1 MIPTLS
7 RNNPFD
13 PLAPG
18 GWWKGAVHFHSR
30 GSDGHMEP
38 DAIVAMLK
46 QRGYDFMCLGDHW
59 CVTVPTDPEGRMLII
74 PGCEIDTW
82 TDDTPGNTH
91 LMCIGVTRPPGNFR
105 PAERPTHRELWETA
119 KAISAFQV
127 LNHPYWST
135 RSTEF
140 LKSYDGLTAIEV
152 YNHKSEVDNA
162 MGYGEYPWHLLLN
175 EGRRI
180 DALAVDD
187 AHGGPETF
195 GHAWL
200 MVRATDLTQAAI
212 IAALQQG
219 QFYSTRG
226 PTIAAVTF
234 SDDRMQ
240 VTCSPVRRVIVRGNQ
255 FFGKV
260 FTAKPGEM
268 LTRIDCPIALGEM
281 EFARIELEDDAGLK
295 AWSNP
300 LWFANTQLNPPTAQ
314 RRCTID

>member
-1 MIPTLS
+1 
-7 RNNPFD
+7 
-13 PLAPG
+13 
-18 GWWKGAVHFHSR
+18 
-30 GSDGHMEP
+30 MEP

-46 QRGYDFMCLGDHW
+46 ERGYDFMCLGDHW
-59 CVTVPTDPEGRMLII
+59 CVTVPRDHEGRMLII

-91 LMCIGVTRPPGNFR
+91 LMCIGVTRPLGDFR
-105 PAERPTHRELWETA
+105 PAARPTHRELWDLA
-119 KAISAFQV
+119 RSISAFQV

-135 RSTEF
+135 RSPEF
-140 LKSYDGLTAIEV
+140 IKSYDGLQAIEV

-162 MGYGEYPWHLLLN
+162 MGCGEYPWHMLLN

-200 MVRATDLTQAAI
+200 MVRAPELTQPAI
-212 IAALQQG
+212 IDALQRG

-226 PTIAAVTF
+226 PTFGPVAFA
-234 SDDRMQ
+234 DDRMQ
-240 VTCSPVRRVIVRGNQ
+240 VACSPVRRVIVRGNQ

-260 FTAKPGEM
+260 FTAGPGQA
-268 LTRIDCPIALGEM
+268 LTSIDCPIALGEM
-281 EFARIELEDDAGLK
+281 EFARIELEDHAGLK

-300 LWFANTQLNPPTAQ
+300 LWFANTQLHPPAAG
-314 RRCTID
+314 RRCTIG